1 MRAWREPFTFV
12 RKSGHRKVV
21 LAVSEVLVFTSEEF
35 GKVRTL
41 TQNNEILFVAADV
54 CAALGLAN
62 SRKAVSRL
70 DDDEKGVTSSDTLGG
85 KQQMNVVTEA
95 GLYNLV
101 LASRKPEAKGFKR
114 WITHDVIPQIRKT
127 GQYRT
132 KGKQPLSEEVQ
143 QKRAEAMLL
152 NARTRQ
158 SKAWMAISDK
168 TTVPEYKR
176 ICQQKAAEALAGK
189 PVLPL
194 EEVKERTYSAA
205 DIGKVYG
212 VSAMK
217 IGQLANKHN
226 LKTPQY
232 GKYFYSK
239 SEHSCKEVETFRYY
253 QSAISR
259 FDELL
264 KGGTE

>member
-1 MRAWREPFTFV
+1 M
-12 RKSGHRKVV
+12 
-21 LAVSEVLVFTSEEF
+21 SEILVFKSKEF
-35 GKVRTL
+35 GQVRTL
-41 TQNNEILFVAADV
+41 FQNNEILFIAADV
-54 CAALGLAN
+54 CKVLDISN
-62 SRKAVSRL
+62 PTKAVSRL
-70 DDDEKGVTSSDTLGG
+70 DNDEKANLKLGLRGGDT
-85 KQQMNVVTEA
+85 NVVTEA

-132 KGKQPLSEEVQ
+132 KGKQPLPEEVQ

>member
-1 MRAWREPFTFV
+1 M
-12 RKSGHRKVV
+12 
-21 LAVSEVLVFTSEEF
+21 SEILVFKSKEF
-35 GKVRTL
+35 GQVRTL
-41 TQNNEILFVAADV
+41 FQNNEILFVAADV
-54 CAALGLAN
+54 CKALEISN
-62 SRKAVSRL
+62 PRQAVSRL
-70 DDDEKGVTSSDTLGG
+70 DKDERNTVILNDGIGNPNK
-85 KQQMNVVTEA
+85 NAVTEA

-132 KGKQPLSEEVQ
+132 KGKQPLPEEVQ

>member
-1 MRAWREPFTFV
+1 M
-12 RKSGHRKVV
+12 G
-21 LAVSEVLVFTSEEF
+21 EVLVFTSEEF

-41 TQNNEILFVAADV
+41 FQNNEILFVAADV
-54 CAALGLAN
+54 CKALEIKN
-62 SRKAVSRL
+62 TRDAVARL
-70 DDDEKGVTSSDTLGG
+70 DADEKGVGSTDTLGG
-85 KQQMNVVTEA
+85 KQKVNVVTEA

-101 LASRKPEAKGFKR
+101 LASRKPEAKNFKR

-127 GQYRT
+127 GQYAA
-132 KGKQPLSEEVQ
+132 KGRKPLPDEVQ

-158 SKAWMAISDK
+158 SKAWMNICDK

-176 ICQQKAAEALAGK
+176 ICQQKAAEALAGV

-226 LKTPQY
+226 LKTSQY

-253 QSAISR
+253 QSAISK
-259 FDELL
+259 FGELL
-264 KGGTE
+264 KGGEANA